1 MGKWVNWEIYS
12 CNFYIFFNDF
22 LIFSPCPDAR
32 SLHCIDKEAT
42 EATAL
47 QKVQG
52 VDGGAPWWA
61 HIVLQLAGVLLRLK

>member
-1 MGKWVNWEIYS
+1 MGQLRNIQLQ
-12 CNFYIFFNDF
+12 FLHFFNDF

-52 VDGGAPWWA
+52 VDGGAPW
-61 HIVLQLAGVLLRLK
+61 